1 MFAVT
6 FITQVLNGLQLGSIY
21 ALVALGYT
29 MVYGIILLLNFA
41 HGDIIMVGA
50 YISWLV
56 MSKLGLNPAI
66 AVVLSI
72 AGCMLLGVLI
82 DKVAYAPLRDA
93 PRLSIL
99 ITAIGVSYF
108 LENGSQLLFGADAK
122 VVPAYTSVSNIQV
135 GDLTL
140 SFSAIVT
147 VVVTAIATV
156 VLTFLVQKTKLGK
169 AMRAVSED
177 MGAARLMGINVN
189 TTISFTFAVGSAL
202 AGIGAVLYCMAYTQA
217 SPTMGIMLGT
227 KAFVAAVLG
236 GIGSIPGAVIGGLLV
251 GFAEVFVSAIGLSVW
266 QDAVVFLL
274 LIVVLIVK
282 PTGLLG
288 RPMTE
293 KV

>member
-1 MFAVT
+1 M
-6 FITQVLNGLQLGSIY
+6 QVVNGLQLGSIY

-56 MSKLGLNPAI
+56 MAQLGLPP
-66 AVVLSI
+66 VLAMILSVL
-72 AGCMLLGVLI
+72 GCTLLGVFI
-82 DKVAYAPLRDA
+82 DKVAYAPLRNA

-108 LENGSQLLFGADAK
+108 LENGAQLVFGADAK
-122 VVPAYTSVSNIQV
+122 VVPAYTDVSTVQV
-135 GDLTL
+135 GGMSISFAALATIVVTIVSTIVLTL
-140 SFSAIVT
+140 
-147 VVVTAIATV
+147 
-156 VLTFLVQKTKLGK
+156 LVQKTKLGK

-189 TTISFTFAVGSAL
+189 NTISFTFAVGSAL
-202 AGIGAVLYCMAYTQA
+202 AGIGAVLYAMAYTQA
-217 SPTMGIMLGT
+217 TPTMGMMLGT

-236 GIGSIPGAVIGGLLV
+236 GIGSIPGAVVGGLLV
-251 GFAEVFVSAIGLSVW
+251 GFAEVIVTALGLSVW
-266 QDAVVFLL
+266 KDAVVFLL
-274 LIVVLIVK
+274 LIIVLIVR
-282 PTGLLG
+282 PTGIFG
-288 RPMTE
+288 RTMSE